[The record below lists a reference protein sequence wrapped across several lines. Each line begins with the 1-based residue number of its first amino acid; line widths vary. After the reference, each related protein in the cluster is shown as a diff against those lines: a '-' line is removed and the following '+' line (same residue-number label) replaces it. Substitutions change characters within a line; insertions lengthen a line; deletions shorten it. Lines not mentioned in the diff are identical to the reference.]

1 MNDGF
6 YQLNTW
12 WDSSRYKRGDYTFIC
27 SSRLLNNFPNMR
39 PCTLNLVFGL
49 EHLGVIFFF
58 FVCLHMCV
66 RHTIGISARNGN
78 LIQPVGTCSVPPLM
92 GGFYPINC
100 YNRVGVGDVLKTR
113 AGLGQG
119 QGRHLPPCTR
129 LLYNRLIKTWFSF
142 LTLLSLPT
150 YKYSQ

>member
-1 MNDGF
+1 
-6 YQLNTW
+6 
-12 WDSSRYKRGDYTFIC
+12 
-27 SSRLLNNFPNMR
+27 MR

-49 EHLGVIFFF
+49 EHLSMIFFLF
-58 FVCLHMCV
+58 AYVRV
-66 RHTIGISARNGN
+66 RHTIDISARDGN
-78 LIQPVGTCSVPPLM
+78 LIQPVGTCSIPPLM

-113 AGLGQG
+113 AGLGWG

-129 LLYNRLIKTWFSF
+129 PLYNRLIKTWFSL

-150 YKYSQ
+150 YKYS